1 MKNRVVYVDFVRK
14 SVKANP
20 VELSFKENLIR
31 SFIKKIKTLFSSN
44 NDNTKNRKHAYG
56 YKHTM

>member
-31 SFIKKIKTLFSSN
+31 SFVKKIKKLFSSN
-44 NDNTKNRKHAYG
+44 MESTKNKKHAYS